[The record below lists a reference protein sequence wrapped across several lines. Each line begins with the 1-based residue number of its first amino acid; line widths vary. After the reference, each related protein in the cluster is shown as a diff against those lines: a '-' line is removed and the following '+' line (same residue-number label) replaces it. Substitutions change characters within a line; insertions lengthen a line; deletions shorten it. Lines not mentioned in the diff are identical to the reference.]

1 MNTAAIKPFIFS
13 GEHRFFFVS
22 SQILPQDP
30 DESSS
35 RLTTDC
41 DRSFPGLLHMCH
53 TMLPCCL
60 CSGGRFVFVPLCHS
74 VLAFNLFQTHPYFL
88 CSVKWCNFFVDS
100 LFLKWLPSCSVSH
113 LVFDLVPHCQVQNS
127 PLVLFYKSFCTRQ
140 RLVLRPNN
148 EEQVGTRVGGRP
160 N

>member
-13 GEHRFFFVS
+13 GGHRFFSS

-88 CSVKWCNFFVDS
+88 CSVKWCYFFVDS
-100 LFLKWLPSCSVSH
+100 LFLKRIALLFSQTFSYWPCPTLPGSKLPPGSVLQKFLH
-113 LVFDLVPHCQVQNS
+113 PPTPGS
-127 PLVLFYKSFCTRQ
+127 PPKQ
-140 RLVLRPNN
+140 R
-148 EEQVGTRVGGRP
+148 GTGGH